1 MKENY
6 VADIK
11 LRVDSEMKRMVLE
24 RAAEKR
30 TSEASIVRQALDCFL
45 GITPPPPTLSEDPKS
60 YGKKASALLK
70 QGAKA
75 LEKAQFTVEEEIA
88 TLIRHFRDVD
98 PGVSLRA
105 HARLR
110 AVLRETAMASGLLA
124 LQEIRGTQESD
135 GKKVE
140 VSRAGGQAP
149 TTAEL
154 TVDRHVLQLCARA
167 KPTRHLR

>member
-1 MKENY
+1 MKKIPNTHLVPVVSGIPTFY
-6 VADIK
+6 RADT
-11 LRVDSEMKRMVLE
+11 V
-24 RAAEKR
+24 
-30 TSEASIVRQALDCFL
+30 
-45 GITPPPPTLSEDPKS
+45 
-60 YGKKASALLK
+60 
-70 QGAKA
+70 AKA

-140 VSRAGGQAP
+140 VSLTASRMLDRIQEELPDVTTEDYPSHASTYLPSGEGSRSYVDSVEGTASDDGSAGDGTSGRTDP
-149 TTAEL
+149 
-154 TVDRHVLQLCARA
+154 V
-167 KPTRHLR
+167 

>member
-1 MKENY
+1 MKKIPNTHLVPVVSGIPTFY
-6 VADIK
+6 RADT
-11 LRVDSEMKRMVLE
+11 V
-24 RAAEKR
+24 
-30 TSEASIVRQALDCFL
+30 
-45 GITPPPPTLSEDPKS
+45 
-60 YGKKASALLK
+60 
-70 QGAKA
+70 AKA

-140 VSRAGGQAP
+140 VSLTASRMLDRIQEELPDVTTEDFPSHASTYLPSGEGSRSYVDSVEGTASGDGSAGDGEGGRTDP
-149 TTAEL
+149 
-154 TVDRHVLQLCARA
+154 V
-167 KPTRHLR
+167 

>member
-1 MKENY
+1 MKKIPNTHLVPVVSGIPSFY
-6 VADIK
+6 RADT
-11 LRVDSEMKRMVLE
+11 V
-24 RAAEKR
+24 
-30 TSEASIVRQALDCFL
+30 
-45 GITPPPPTLSEDPKS
+45 
-60 YGKKASALLK
+60 
-70 QGAKA
+70 AKA

-140 VSRAGGQAP
+140 VSLTASRMLDRIQEELP
-149 TTAEL
+149 DVTTEDYPSHASTYLPSGEGSRSY
-154 TVDRHVLQLCARA
+154 VDSVEGTAADNGTTGDGTSRRTDPV
-167 KPTRHLR
+167 

>member
-1 MKENY
+1 MKKIPNTHLVPVVSGIPSFY
-6 VADIK
+6 RADT
-11 LRVDSEMKRMVLE
+11 V
-24 RAAEKR
+24 
-30 TSEASIVRQALDCFL
+30 
-45 GITPPPPTLSEDPKS
+45 
-60 YGKKASALLK
+60 
-70 QGAKA
+70 AKA

-140 VSRAGGQAP
+140 VSLTASRMLDRIQEELP
-149 TTAEL
+149 DVTTEDYPSHASTYLPSGEGSRSY
-154 TVDRHVLQLCARA
+154 VDSVEGTASGDGTTGDGTSGRTDSV
-167 KPTRHLR
+167 

>member
-1 MKENY
+1 MKKIPNTHLVPVVSGIPSFY
-6 VADIK
+6 RADT
-11 LRVDSEMKRMVLE
+11 V
-24 RAAEKR
+24 
-30 TSEASIVRQALDCFL
+30 
-45 GITPPPPTLSEDPKS
+45 
-60 YGKKASALLK
+60 
-70 QGAKA
+70 AKA

-140 VSRAGGQAP
+140 VSLTASRMLDRIQEELPDVTTEDYPSHASTYLPSGEGSRSYVDSVEG
-149 TTAEL
+149 TAE
-154 TVDRHVLQLCARA
+154 DNG
-167 KPTRHLR
+167 PTGDGTSGRTDPV

>member
-1 MKENY
+1 MKKIPNTHLVPVVSGIPTFY
-6 VADIK
+6 RADT
-11 LRVDSEMKRMVLE
+11 V
-24 RAAEKR
+24 
-30 TSEASIVRQALDCFL
+30 
-45 GITPPPPTLSEDPKS
+45 
-60 YGKKASALLK
+60 
-70 QGAKA
+70 AKA

-140 VSRAGGQAP
+140 VSLTASRMLDRIQEELPDVTTEDYPSHASTYLPSGEGSRSYVDP
-149 TTAEL
+149 VEGTAEDNGS
-154 TVDRHVLQLCARA
+154 TGDGTSGRTDPV
-167 KPTRHLR
+167 

>member
-1 MKENY
+1 MKKIPNTHLVPVVSGIPSFY
-6 VADIK
+6 RADT
-11 LRVDSEMKRMVLE
+11 V
-24 RAAEKR
+24 
-30 TSEASIVRQALDCFL
+30 
-45 GITPPPPTLSEDPKS
+45 
-60 YGKKASALLK
+60 
-70 QGAKA
+70 AKA

-140 VSRAGGQAP
+140 VSLTASRMLDRIQEELP
-149 TTAEL
+149 DVTTEDYPSHASTYLPSGEGSRSYL
-154 TVDRHVLQLCARA
+154 DSVEGTASSNGATGDGTSGRTDPV
-167 KPTRHLR
+167 

>member
-1 MKENY
+1 MKKIPNTHLVPVVSGIPTFY
-6 VADIK
+6 RADT
-11 LRVDSEMKRMVLE
+11 V
-24 RAAEKR
+24 
-30 TSEASIVRQALDCFL
+30 
-45 GITPPPPTLSEDPKS
+45 
-60 YGKKASALLK
+60 
-70 QGAKA
+70 AKA

-140 VSRAGGQAP
+140 VSLTASRMLDRIQEELPDVTTEDYPSHASTYLPSGEGSRSYVDSVEGAASDDGAAGDGTSGRTDP
-149 TTAEL
+149 
-154 TVDRHVLQLCARA
+154 V
-167 KPTRHLR
+167 

>member
-1 MKENY
+1 MKKIPNTHLVPVVSGIPSFY
-6 VADIK
+6 RADT
-11 LRVDSEMKRMVLE
+11 V
-24 RAAEKR
+24 
-30 TSEASIVRQALDCFL
+30 
-45 GITPPPPTLSEDPKS
+45 
-60 YGKKASALLK
+60 
-70 QGAKA
+70 AKA

-140 VSRAGGQAP
+140 VSLTASRMLDRIQEELP
-149 TTAEL
+149 DVTTEDYPSHASTYLPSGEGSRSY
-154 TVDRHVLQLCARA
+154 VDSVEGTAADNGTTGYGTSGRTDPV
-167 KPTRHLR
+167 

>member
-1 MKENY
+1 MKKIPNTHLVPVVSGIPSFY
-6 VADIK
+6 RADT
-11 LRVDSEMKRMVLE
+11 V
-24 RAAEKR
+24 
-30 TSEASIVRQALDCFL
+30 
-45 GITPPPPTLSEDPKS
+45 
-60 YGKKASALLK
+60 
-70 QGAKA
+70 AKA

-140 VSRAGGQAP
+140 VSLTASRMLDRIQEELPDVTTEDYPSHASTYLPSGEGSRSYVDSVEGTASGDGAAGDGTSGRTDP
-149 TTAEL
+149 
-154 TVDRHVLQLCARA
+154 V
-167 KPTRHLR
+167 

>member
-1 MKENY
+1 MKKIPNTHLVPVVSGIPSFY
-6 VADIK
+6 RADT
-11 LRVDSEMKRMVLE
+11 V
-24 RAAEKR
+24 
-30 TSEASIVRQALDCFL
+30 
-45 GITPPPPTLSEDPKS
+45 
-60 YGKKASALLK
+60 
-70 QGAKA
+70 AKA

-140 VSRAGGQAP
+140 VSLTASRMLDRIQEELPDVTTEDYPSHASTYLPSGEGSRSYVDSVEGTASDDGAAGDGTSGRTDP
-149 TTAEL
+149 
-154 TVDRHVLQLCARA
+154 V
-167 KPTRHLR
+167 

>member
-1 MKENY
+1 MKKIPNTHLVPVVSGIPSFY
-6 VADIK
+6 RADT
-11 LRVDSEMKRMVLE
+11 V
-24 RAAEKR
+24 
-30 TSEASIVRQALDCFL
+30 
-45 GITPPPPTLSEDPKS
+45 
-60 YGKKASALLK
+60 
-70 QGAKA
+70 AKA

-140 VSRAGGQAP
+140 VSLTASRMLDRIQEELP
-149 TTAEL
+149 DVTTEDYPSHASTYLPSGEGSRSY
-154 TVDRHVLQLCARA
+154 VDSVEGTAADNGTTGDGTSGRTDPV
-167 KPTRHLR
+167 

>member
-1 MKENY
+1 MKKIPNTHLVPVVSGIPSFY
-6 VADIK
+6 RADT
-11 LRVDSEMKRMVLE
+11 V
-24 RAAEKR
+24 
-30 TSEASIVRQALDCFL
+30 
-45 GITPPPPTLSEDPKS
+45 
-60 YGKKASALLK
+60 
-70 QGAKA
+70 AKA

-140 VSRAGGQAP
+140 VSLTASRMLDRIQEELP
-149 TTAEL
+149 DVTTEDYPSHASTYLPSGEGSRSY
-154 TVDRHVLQLCARA
+154 VDSVEGTASGDGATGDGTSGRTDPV
-167 KPTRHLR
+167 

>member
-1 MKENY
+1 MKKIPNTHLVPVVSGIPTFY
-6 VADIK
+6 RADT
-11 LRVDSEMKRMVLE
+11 V
-24 RAAEKR
+24 
-30 TSEASIVRQALDCFL
+30 
-45 GITPPPPTLSEDPKS
+45 
-60 YGKKASALLK
+60 
-70 QGAKA
+70 AKA

-140 VSRAGGQAP
+140 VSLTASRMLDRIQEELPDVTTEDFPSHASTYLPSGEGSRSYVDSVEGTASSDGSAGDGEGGRTDP
-149 TTAEL
+149 
-154 TVDRHVLQLCARA
+154 V
-167 KPTRHLR
+167 

>member
-1 MKENY
+1 MKKIPNTHLVPVVSGIPTFY
-6 VADIK
+6 RADT
-11 LRVDSEMKRMVLE
+11 V
-24 RAAEKR
+24 
-30 TSEASIVRQALDCFL
+30 
-45 GITPPPPTLSEDPKS
+45 
-60 YGKKASALLK
+60 
-70 QGAKA
+70 AKA

-140 VSRAGGQAP
+140 VSLTASRMLDRIQEELPDVTTEDFPSHASTYLPSGEGSRSYVDAVEGTASGDGSAGDGESGRTDP
-149 TTAEL
+149 
-154 TVDRHVLQLCARA
+154 V
-167 KPTRHLR
+167 